1 MRIVGG
7 KWRGRV
13 IEAPQGRGTTRPTT
27 DRTREAVTSSILS
40 AAGLN
45 LSGKRVLD
53 AFAGSGALG
62 FELLSR
68 GAAYVT
74 FVDKDRK
81 TADLI
86 RKNARTLGA
95 GAQEARIVCGD
106 ALCLSARKTLPGG
119 PFDIVLLDPPYAVEA
134 QRIAEFLVNVDGAD
148 ALTPR
153 ALVVYEHHDKAP
165 GMSVGG
171 VDLIKSK
178 RYGIARVDLMI
189 KSKTVRA
196 VPDGEKSGPRE
207 GESSE
212 QH

>member
-68 GAAYVT
+68 GAAHVT

-86 RKNARTLGA
+86 RKN
-95 GAQEARIVCGD
+95 ARIVCGD